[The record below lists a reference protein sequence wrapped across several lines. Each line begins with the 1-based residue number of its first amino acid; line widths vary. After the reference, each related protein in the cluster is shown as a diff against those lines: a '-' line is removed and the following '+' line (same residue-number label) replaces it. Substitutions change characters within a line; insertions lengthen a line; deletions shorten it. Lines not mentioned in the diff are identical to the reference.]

1 MMVVDNLMVKKHML
15 KRIVFIRSKML
26 LATMCFLFLF
36 ISVCHAQIKH
46 SRLILIKNVANYKY
60 EYEVLKSDTSVKDG
74 FYKFYY
80 KSKMIENGT
89 YKSGEKVGLWRFY
102 NLKGIFEYEYD
113 FKSRQV
119 TRLSGDRDPSLETP
133 CLFNGSPLIPYLFI
147 VQHVRYPKEA
157 ADKDLS
163 GKVVLGLKI
172 NKEGKIWALY
182 LVEKFHPSFDAE
194 VMRVAREF
202 PRDWEWLPATK
213 FKQPIDGEYLITI
226 EFELSP

>member
-1 MMVVDNLMVKKHML
+1 MVAVKLILTSYKSGKMVFVRS
-15 KRIVFIRSKML
+15 RIL
-26 LATMCFLFLF
+26 LAMMCCLFLF
-36 ISVCHAQIKH
+36 NSVCHSQTKH
-46 SRLILIKNVANYKY
+46 SRLVLIKTVANYKY

-80 KSKMIENGT
+80 KNKMIENGT
-89 YKSGEKVGLWRFY
+89 YKRGEKVGLWRYY

-113 FKSRQV
+113 FKSKQV

-157 ADKDLS
+157 LDKDLS

-172 NKEGKIWALY
+172 SSEGKVWALY
-182 LVEKFHPSFDAE
+182 LVEKFHPAFDAE

-213 FKQPIDGEYLITI
+213 FKQPVDGEYLITI
-226 EFELSP
+226 EFELEP